1 MKLYLLLIGGC
12 VLYQAVTDVWT
23 RERLAQHGCLTQATV
38 TGLLEPADV
47 EMGGFQLRL
56 RFTTT
61 TGAVVWARSQYAYDS
76 LAYRVGQSVALRYDP
91 RDPQVC
97 LTEVERGKWYYF
109 LNIVVLVPLFLFFR
123 LLLQRHPER
132 RPAPAR

>member
-12 VLYQAVTDVWT
+12 VLYQAGTDVWT
-23 RERLAQHGCLTQATV
+23 RERLAQHGRLTQATV

-123 LLLQRHPER
+123 LLQRHPER